1 MANPIVI
8 GAVLSGKELFQQMLD
23 GCYFY
28 EIQNNRFSL
37 FSKADALL
45 AAGLRSGRDFEFTL
59 GPFTWSV
66 INFVIDSNNATG
78 SWSADI
84 PRSLSVKP
92 PNDHDA
98 EDEGTFVAQAGG
110 GGRPVEETAAAA
122 ASHKH

>member
-37 FSKADALL
+37 FSKADLPL

-66 INFVIDSNNATG
+66 TKFVIDSNKATG

-84 PRSLSVKP
+84 PRLLSVKGP
-92 PNDHDA
+92 TIDDA

-110 GGRPVEETAAAA
+110 IGRPEETAAAA
-122 ASHKH
+122 ASRQH